1 MRSSW
6 GEALG
11 HAQLWNVS
19 VDCANFQWRLRCHP
33 VRGEEPTWPRRWEV
47 NPTLNLARGG
57 LSPGTQREMRR
68 VLPGRGQR
76 LNWRGGG
83 ETAAAGKPQ
92 LRGSAHLSLL
102 PGPKWTGSLTCRG
115 APALTA
121 PRWGANLPHPR
132 RVGLW
137 ACESHLSP
145 RARPDPFLPGFPQSR
160 GRPRRPAASLPGW
173 SAQPAPSR
181 RQYKV
186 PRTPRSREPGA
197 RKPRPRRP
205 RPTPPH
211 LLRPRS
217 LLPAATG
224 SHEPRG
230 GFESGGGS
238 GLCSRPGYRDPAG
251 VSGKSLERPLGSRT
265 RGWDSLGPDFLPQEN
280 RPRGLGHP
288 RPGRTPSSAT
298 CG

>member
-1 MRSSW
+1 MRSWW

-83 ETAAAGKPQ
+83 ETAAAVKPQ

-145 RARPDPFLPGFPQSR
+145 RAVPGPPPPTRGILTWLERAACAEPPAVQSPADTPEQGTWSPQAPPPTAPADPAPLAPPPLSSARSNRFPR
-160 GRPRRPAASLPGW
+160 APRR
-173 SAQPAPSR
+173 
-181 RQYKV
+181 
-186 PRTPRSREPGA
+186 
-197 RKPRPRRP
+197 
-205 RPTPPH
+205 
-211 LLRPRS
+211 
-217 LLPAATG
+217 
-224 SHEPRG
+224 
-230 GFESGGGS
+230 F
-238 GLCSRPGYRDPAG
+238 
-251 VSGKSLERPLGSRT
+251 
-265 RGWDSLGPDFLPQEN
+265 
-280 RPRGLGHP
+280 
-288 RPGRTPSSAT
+288 
-298 CG
+298 